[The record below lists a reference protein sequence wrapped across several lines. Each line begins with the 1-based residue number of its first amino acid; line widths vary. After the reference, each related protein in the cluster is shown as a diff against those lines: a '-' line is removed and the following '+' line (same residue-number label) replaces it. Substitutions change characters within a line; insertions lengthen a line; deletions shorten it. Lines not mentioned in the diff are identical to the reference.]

1 MTNPSAAGQRFIA
14 ASDDKPELIIEIGRM
29 IREKRPLNAKKVPT
43 MSVPSIAV
51 RVLSWFDA
59 PLKQI
64 LPLLGNDSS
73 CSGEKAKE
81 QLGWKPRS
89 MEESVLATAD
99 SLVKFG
105 VV

>member
-1 MTNPSAAGQRFIA
+1 MTTPSAAGERFIA
-14 ASDDKPELIIEIGRM
+14 SSDDKAVLIIEVGKI
-29 IREKRPLNAKKVPT
+29 IREKRPQNAKKVPT
-43 MSVPSIAV
+43 MSVPNIAV
-51 RVLSWFDA
+51 RVLSWFDP

-64 LPLLGNDSS
+64 LPILGNDSS
-73 CSGEKAKE
+73 CSNEKAKK

-105 VV
+105 IV